1 MLDGGYASSKV
12 VQDGDTAYNTAAKV
26 YAVYNALSAGATV
39 RTWEYSILPR
49 YLVVFGSGLYGT
61 INNQGYL
68 YMGVFKAGASIGVNL
83 QNLKVES
90 YDRQRQVT
98 VRSFNDSEANLGVNT
113 SYATMTPTNNQTQM
127 IALPQTTVIAAPY
140 SRLAIDSMGIVV
152 ASNNDSYFHKIPVT
166 VKSS

>member
-1 MLDGGYASSKV
+1 
-12 VQDGDTAYNTAAKV
+12 
-26 YAVYNALSAGATV
+26 
-39 RTWEYSILPR
+39 
-49 YLVVFGSGLYGT
+49 
-61 INNQGYL
+61 
-68 YMGVFKAGASIGVNL
+68 MGVFKAGASIGVNL

-113 SYATMTPTNNQTQM
+113 SYATMTPSNNQTQM

-152 ASNNDSYFHKIPVT
+152 ANNNDSYFHKIPVT
-166 VKSS
+166 VKST